1 MKNTTTIGALLCAWV
16 CSLALANLHA
26 QQKPRVFKGPE
37 TFSANFN
44 VATSDASAAGIATIQ
59 IDEYTPDS
67 DREAMRTALK
77 TGGQAALLKALR
89 AAPRAGSLT
98 VAGKTAVIRWAQQVP
113 SGTYKRTITI
123 VTDEPVFFAGGALAD
138 AKPRAGYDVAV
149 VRFDIDDGG
158 YTANAGTMA
167 AAANIKLDA
176 AGNVDIGDYAST
188 PIKLVSVSKK
198 TR

>member
-1 MKNTTTIGALLCAWV
+1 MTGGVLCACL
-16 CSLALANLHA
+16 CSLALAGLDA
-26 QQKPRVFKGPE
+26 QQKPREFKGPE

-44 VATSDASAAGIATIQ
+44 VATSEASAAGTATIQ
-59 IDEYTPDS
+59 IDQYTRDD
-67 DREAMRTALK
+67 DREAMLKALK
-77 TGGQAALLKALR
+77 SGGQEALLKALR
-89 AAPRAGSLT
+89 TAPRAGSLT
-98 VAGKTAVIRWAQQVP
+98 VAGKTAAIRWAQQVP
-113 SGTYKRTITI
+113 SGTYKRTITV

-167 AAANIKLDA
+167 AAAHITLDA
-176 AGNVDIGDYAST
+176 AGNVDVGDYAST

>member
-1 MKNTTTIGALLCAWV
+1 MKHITMIGALLGACL
-16 CSLALANLHA
+16 CSLALHA
-26 QQKPRVFKGPE
+26 QQQKTREFKAPE

-44 VATSDASAAGIATIQ
+44 VATSEASAAGIATIQ
-59 IDEYTPDS
+59 IDQYTRDG
-67 DREAMRTALK
+67 DREAMLTALK

-89 AAPRAGSLT
+89 AAPRVGSLT
-98 VAGKTAVIRWAQQVP
+98 VAGKTATIRWAQQVS
-113 SGTYKRTITI
+113 SGTYKRTITV

-176 AGNVDIGDYAST
+176 AGNVDVGDYAST
-188 PIKLVSVSKK
+188 PIKLTSVSKK